1 MLAKIQEEANEV
13 IYSYDEKLRAKE
25 VTEKEYAK
33 KVEILEK
40 EKMEVLMK
48 FQDDLSQM
56 KEDILMSQK
65 SMFSDIGPYIL
76 EAVKVASQIFLSLK

>member
-1 MLAKIQEEANEV
+1 MAKIQEEANEV

-25 VTEKEYAK
+25 VTEKEYEK

-40 EKMEVLMK
+40 EKKEVMKK

-65 SMFSDIGPYIL
+65 SMFSDIGPYIMEFAKAAL
-76 EAVKVASQIFLSLK
+76 FLLNK